1 MKSQLPPSPAKAYSA
16 FPAAAAS
23 SVTAYTSLKLRL
35 SHQMPTSGLTRRL
48 AREKEAI
55 TMPYSFA
62 RPWRESEGST
72 SFK

>member
-1 MKSQLPPSPAKAYSA
+1 
-16 FPAAAAS
+16 
-23 SVTAYTSLKLRL
+23 
-35 SHQMPTSGLTRRL
+35 MPTSGLRSRL

-62 RPWRESEGST
+62 RPWRVSEGST